1 MQKKSL
7 KEIVLDLNALIE
19 NGETV
24 KAIELYYAEHV
35 TMQENEEA
43 PRVGKEVNLAQE
55 KKNVAGVKAAK
66 CTLLRQVI
74 DETQGLVF
82 SEWQLIF
89 TYPNDETYQ
98 ITEISTQEW
107 QNGLIIKEKFYY
119 QKSFL
124 ITS

>member
-1 MQKKSL
+1 MPKKSL
-7 KEIVLDLNALIE
+7 KNSVLELNTLIE
-19 NGETV
+19 NGETI

-35 TMQENEEA
+35 TMQENEEP
-43 PRVGKEVNLAQE
+43 PRIGKDVNLAQE
-55 KKNVAGVKAAK
+55 KKNVAGVKSAK

-82 SEWQLIF
+82 SEWRLIF

-98 ITEISTQEW
+98 ITEISVQNW
-107 QNGLIIKEKFYY
+107 QDGLVIKEKFYY